1 MSGNKPSGLSGF
13 LKNQLDQTPELPE
26 QQTPELPEQQT
37 TKLAKSD
44 TLEVTKSVSLQES
57 PRHNPK
63 AVQPKTKAA
72 KVTANLETE
81 PIHFEDFERKECRLR
96 AEQFTA
102 LSGLERRLSR
112 AKRGRDGPRITANT
126 LIRVAV
132 DLLLEHGDRL
142 TAVNEAALLTEL
154 RRSVRA
160 IARG

>member
-1 MSGNKPSGLSGF
+1 MSGNKAGGLSGF
-13 LKNQLDQTPELPE
+13 LKGQLDQRPELPE
-26 QQTPELPEQQT
+26 QQTPEL
-37 TKLAKSD
+37 AKSD
-44 TLEVTKSVSLQES
+44 SLEITKSVSLQEP
-57 PRHNPK
+57 PRRTPRAAPQKPK
-63 AVQPKTKAA
+63 VANVA
-72 KVTANLETE
+72 ANLELETT
-81 PIHFEDFERKECRLR
+81 HYDDFERKECRLR

-160 IARG
+160 VARG